1 MSAEVEGHLVPAAD
15 EVPLAATVFRSPE
28 RERSPVVLLRSP
40 YDQRLNH
47 AEARSWANRG
57 FACVTVDTR
66 GRFAS
71 GGQFRP
77 YVHEAS
83 DGAAVLDW
91 VHAQDFCDGRVIL
104 TGASYGA
111 YCALATAAAGTA
123 PVTAVIAAVPAMG
136 PGETAR
142 DPGGAARLACR
153 AGWWSEHGGTAQ
165 PRPPAQLDL
174 THLPVRDLVDQPGW
188 SDLWSTPRRGALWP
202 ALRDCQVPLL
212 AVGGVHDP
220 FAADTAELAAT
231 WGGPSRL
238 VLGPWGHLL
247 DAHAPG
253 AALAGKRIGAL
264 YLAFAQAALANLTGA
279 PTSAAR
285 PALTGAAAWIATGDH
300 WSRWPADT
308 GPACPLSVVRGVFT
322 ADPAHPFPSR
332 EPAADL
338 APDANRPDRALLHSA
353 PLPGGVLR
361 GRIGVRLRL
370 RADTPDND
378 WLLRLSTVDDQRQ
391 LAHTIFRDTTPP
403 GHPVERTAELGPLGV
418 ELPPGTRLRLEIAGH
433 HWPRHARNP
442 HTGVDP
448 VDAVELHPSRREVLH
463 AELTLP
469 WAAAADAVPAANLI
483 EEVVR

>member
-1 MSAEVEGHLVPAAD
+1 MKCPMALEVEGHLVPAAD

-28 RERSPVVLLRSP
+28 RERTPVILLRSP

-47 AEARSWANRG
+47 AEGKSWAKRG
-57 FACVTVDTR
+57 FACVTADTR
-66 GRFAS
+66 GRFGS

-77 YVHEAS
+77 YAHEAA
-83 DGAAVLDW
+83 DGAALLDW
-91 VHAQDFCDGRVIL
+91 VHAQDFCDGRVL
-104 TGASYGA
+104 LSGASYGA
-111 YCALATAAAGTA
+111 YCALATAAGQTA
-123 PVTAVIAAVPAMG
+123 PVAGVIAAVPAMG

-142 DPGGAARLACR
+142 EPGGAARLACR
-153 AGWWSEHGGTAQ
+153 AGWWSEHGGTSR
-165 PRPPAQLDL
+165 PRPPADLDL
-174 THLPVRDLVDQPGW
+174 ARLPVHDLVDQPGW
-188 SDLWSTPRRGALWP
+188 PELWAAPRRGPLWD
-202 ALRDCQVPLL
+202 ALRDCRVPLL

-220 FAADTAELAAT
+220 FAADTAELAET

-238 VLGPWGHLL
+238 VLGPWGHQL
-247 DAHAPG
+247 DSHAPG

-264 YLAFAQAALANLTGA
+264 YLAFAQAALTGLA
-279 PTSAAR
+279 GS
-285 PALTGAAAWIATGDH
+285 GAWIATGDH
-300 WSRWPADT
+300 WSRWPGDA
-308 GPACPLSVVRGVFT
+308 GPAQQLAIARGVFT
-322 ADPAHPFPSR
+322 ADPASPFPSR
-332 EPAADL
+332 EPGADL
-338 APDANRPDRALLHSA
+338 TPDADRPDRALLLSA

-391 LAHTIFRDTTPP
+391 LAHAIFRDTAPP
-403 GHPVERTAELGPLGV
+403 GHPVVRTAELGPLG
-418 ELPPGTRLRLEIAGH
+418 LDLRPGARLRLEIAGH

-448 VDAVELHPSRREVLH
+448 VHATELRPSRREVLA

-469 WAAAADAVPAANLI
+469 WAADTEAVPAAGLI